1 MMKVKADIG
10 GVGGAAIADA
20 APEALGEDDDG
31 EDPDVVASGDIIK
44 EVAEDNDD
52 HCGGAASE
60 NDIDTE
66 GAVTP
71 ADHEKDTIVA
81 VLAERPEEED
91 PTAGAATALP
101 GIEEFSMEV
110 VDSVAK
116 SQYELQLKSWTSLA
130 KAQSVSK
137 EVPPRSGKMSL
148 LAWEIDVDGKK
159 ALHVGYIH
167 WVSDPKKKRKKADP
181 VYGREVVLDNKCNV
195 VFSVPSA
202 WPLID
207 LKNTPF
213 LILAGDI
220 GVKMEKVR
228 EHERPPMD
236 KDMLHLHNLYG
247 NALDMVTATAAGA
260 AGALAGALC
269 FLCKR
274 PSSSDEPLQHC
285 AVCCCAWHAPCMACV
300 LAHVVRVA
308 APNPVPTYKPKGLAD
323 EVSGSLTIPNKFFGG
338 HLCHLCKHSDLFK
351 IS

>member
-167 WVSDPKKKRKKADP
+167 WVSDPK
-181 VYGREVVLDNKCNV
+181 NKNGKGGSCV
-195 VFSVPSA
+195 RTRGGARQQVQRRVF
-202 WPLID
+202 
-207 LKNTPF
+207 
-213 LILAGDI
+213 
-220 GVKMEKVR
+220 
-228 EHERPPMD
+228 
-236 KDMLHLHNLYG
+236 
-247 NALDMVTATAAGA
+247 
-260 AGALAGALC
+260 
-269 FLCKR
+269 
-274 PSSSDEPLQHC
+274 C
-285 AVCCCAWHAPCMACV
+285 AI
-300 LAHVVRVA
+300 
-308 APNPVPTYKPKGLAD
+308 GLATHRL
-323 EVSGSLTIPNKFFGG
+323 EEHAFFDFSRRYWSQDGKG
-338 HLCHLCKHSDLFK
+338 
-351 IS
+351 